1 MELEFVVD
9 DFEGPLDLLLH
20 LIKENKMNILDIEIE
35 KITEQYLEYLDKME
49 EMNLDVTSSYL
60 VMASELLYIKSR
72 MLLPKQKQED
82 NPEEEVDPR
91 EELVNRLLEYQTY
104 KEISNTLRE
113 KENLRKEIYTK
124 MPEDIKNYNI
134 KEVKVTSDVTLDDL
148 VNAFE
153 KFLIRQKEA
162 KPLKTKVTEREITVS
177 DRKIKIR
184 SVLKIKKK
192 VKFFELFEDYSK
204 EYIVATFLA
213 ILEMAKENELK
224 IIQNNNFD
232 EIFCEVA

>member
-1 MELEFVVD
+1 
-9 DFEGPLDLLLH
+9 
-20 LIKENKMNILDIEIE
+20 
-35 KITEQYLEYLDKME
+35 
-49 EMNLDVTSSYL
+49 
-60 VMASELLYIKSR
+60 

-162 KPLKTKVTEREITVS
+162 KPLNTKVTEREITVS

-184 SVLKIKKK
+184 SVLGIKKK